1 MNART
6 AVVVAVLEHEHCI
19 SIQANKTKQKRDMYM
34 STDDASPTREAKDTT
49 DREAPGRD
57 EQQHHIKEPQ

>member
-6 AVVVAVLEHEHCI
+6 AVVVAVFEHEQCI
-19 SIQANKTKQKRDMYM
+19 SIQANKTKQKRDT

>member
-19 SIQANKTKQKRDMYM
+19 SIQANKTKQKRDTSM
-34 STDDASPTREAKDTT
+34 DDASPQAKDTT